1 MKWMRVALDLIAFK
15 IELILSYYDGKIL
28 FFLPVITDN
37 FRYSLR
43 MEFVNNIFMNG
54 IGNA

>member
-15 IELILSYYDGKIL
+15 IELILSNYYGKIL

-54 IGNA
+54 VGNA

>member
-1 MKWMRVALDLIAFK
+1 MKRMRVALDLIAFK
-15 IELILSYYDGKIL
+15 IELILSNDYGKIL

-43 MEFVNNIFMNG
+43 MEFVNNIFTNG

>member
-1 MKWMRVALDLIAFK
+1 MKWMRVALDLIAFI
-15 IELILSYYDGKIL
+15 IELILSNYYGKIL

>member
-1 MKWMRVALDLIAFK
+1 MKWMRVALDLIAFI
-15 IELILSYYDGKIL
+15 IELILSNYYGKIL

-54 IGNA
+54 VGNA